1 MRALPFLLV
10 ALLLVLPGAAAD
22 HVPKRPKSAEELAL
36 FHNWVTLTRE
46 LQRMQ
51 AAHPDLMTVESI
63 GKSVLGLDLWA
74 VRLRAE
80 SALPFEAR
88 ERLYVDGGIHAN
100 EQLGMEL
107 ALLYVKFLVEG
118 HGSDENAT
126 WILENRDTLVVP
138 MVNPDGNLRDARQN
152 TRLVDMNRNFPYGW
166 GGPGA
171 SDMLGSS
178 TYRGPAPGSEPEVQ
192 AVMAAIAAFDPD
204 YSQSY
209 HTGTTMLLHPWGGN
223 ESAVPDRPVYDRIC
237 REFLTIEGSDRF
249 PCGPVYSTIYPAT
262 GGTVDFAY
270 GVTGAISF
278 TYEVDDL
285 QTTPFSLEDLRD
297 RLRVP
302 FEAQMQ
308 AFRDVHRY
316 GNRPVLT
323 DVFVEPSGDTQLLRV
338 TVRND
343 GWLATNR
350 TDLRVLDLGDGALLH
365 EARLGRIEPGASATF
380 EVVLPSTAQELRFEA
395 DYDKNLFM
403 PRARVRA
410 LDFALH
416 NMTVLGSAG
425 LDLVGPDGVGLA
437 ALPDDQYV
445 PGPGAGLAAL
455 VLLAVGMVLRRRR

>member
-1 MRALPFLLV
+1 MRAPLFPLV
-10 ALLLVLPGAAAD
+10 VLVLLAPGALAD
-22 HVPKRPKSAEELAL
+22 HVPSRVKSAEELAL
-36 FHNWVTLTRE
+36 FHNWATLTRE
-46 LQRMQ
+46 LQRM
-51 AAHPDLMTVESI
+51 AAENPDVMTVESL

-80 SALPFEAR
+80 SDLPFEAR
-88 ERLYVDGGIHAN
+88 ERVYVDGGIHAN

-107 ALLYVKFLVEG
+107 AFLYVKFLVEG
-118 HGSDENAT
+118 YGRDANAT

-171 SDMLGSS
+171 SPLPGTP

-192 AVMAAIAAFDPD
+192 AVMRAIQAFDPD

-209 HTGTTMLLHPWGGN
+209 HTGITMLLHPWGGN

-285 QTTPFSLEDLRD
+285 QNVPLALEDLQG

-308 AFRDVHRY
+308 AFRDVHLY
-316 GNRPVLT
+316 GNHPVIA

-350 TDLRVLDLGDGALLH
+350 TDLRVRTLEGETLH
-365 EARLGRIEPGASATF
+365 EARLGRIEPGATASF
-380 EVVLPSTAQELRFEA
+380 ELVLRSTVQEVRFEA
-395 DYDKNLFM
+395 DYDKNALM
-403 PRARVRA
+403 PRARVRW

-416 NMTVLGSAG
+416 NMTAIARGG
-425 LDLVGPDGVGLA
+425 LDLAGPDGVALA
-437 ALPDDQYV
+437 ALPPPQQV
-445 PGPGAGLAAL
+445 PAPAAGIAALAA
-455 VLLAVGMVLRRRR
+455 VAAALAFRRR

>member
-1 MRALPFLLV
+1 MRALLFLV
-10 ALLLVLPGAAAD
+10 AVVLLAPTVAAD
-22 HVPKRPKSAEELAL
+22 HVPKRPKTAEELAV
-36 FHNWVTLTRE
+36 FHNWVTLTQE
-46 LQRMQ
+46 LQRL
-51 AAHPDLMTVESI
+51 AAEHPDLMTVESA
-63 GKSVLGLDLWA
+63 GKSVLGLDVWA
-74 VRLRAE
+74 VRLRAQ

-118 HGSDENAT
+118 YGKDENAT
-126 WILENRDTLVVP
+126 WVLDNRDTLIVP

-171 SDMLGSS
+171 SDMVGSS

-192 AVMAAIAAFDPD
+192 AVMRALRDFDPD

-237 REFLTIEGSDRF
+237 QDFLTIEGSDRF

-285 QTTPFSLEDLRD
+285 QSVPLSLEALRD

-316 GNRPVLT
+316 GNLPVLT
-323 DVFVEPSGDTQLLRV
+323 EVFVEPSGDTQLLRV
-338 TVRND
+338 AVRND

-350 TDLRVLDLGDGALLH
+350 TDLRILTLDEGALLH
-365 EARLGRIEPGASATF
+365 EARLGRIEPGATATV
-380 EVVLPSTAQELRFEA
+380 EVVLPSTAQRLRFEA
-395 DYDKNLFM
+395 DYDKNLLM
-403 PRARVRA
+403 PRAKVRT

-416 NMTVLGSAG
+416 NMTVLARGG

-437 ALPDDQYV
+437 ALPPPQQV
-445 PGPGAGLAAL
+445 PAPALPLAAL
-455 VLLAVGMVLRRRR
+455 AVLAAAALLRRR